1 MPTGIRMPIGGEMA
15 MDYYEGVG
23 RRKRATARV
32 RLFPGGDGSIVVN
45 ERPLDE
51 YFSRDMPIIL
61 LKEPLKATA
70 MENRFNV
77 SVRVRGGGTNGQAG
91 AIRLGIARA
100 LLKVDPDLRPILRKG
115 GFLTRDAREKERKK
129 PGLKGA
135 RKAPQYT
142 KR

>member
-1 MPTGIRMPIGGEMA
+1 MPTGGKMA
-15 MDYYEGVG
+15 MEYYEGVG
-23 RRKRATARV
+23 RRKMATARV
-32 RLFPGGDGSIVVN
+32 RLFPGGDGTVVVN

-51 YFSRDMPIIL
+51 YFARDAAIIHL
-61 LKEPLKATA
+61 VEPLKVTDT
-70 MENRFNV
+70 ENRFNV
-77 SVRVRGGGTNGQAG
+77 SVNVKGGGISGQAG

-100 LLKVDPDLRPILRKG
+100 LLKADPDLRPILRKG
-115 GFLTRDAREKERKK
+115 GFLTRDARTKERKK